1 VTELGP
7 ATVLGAFVIFCRIGT
22 CLMLMPGI
30 SSPRVPA
37 QIRLLLAL
45 ALTLALTPL
54 LLPMVQPALV
64 DLAPVTLAPLIVSEI
79 LIGAMIGM
87 LGRIFFLSLQM
98 LATVASNAVGFGNIP
113 GSPAI
118 EEGEALPELVSLI
131 TLTATVLLFL
141 TDQHWEILRAL
152 AASYSALPPTGGYGA
167 QFGLMQIANSLS
179 QACFLALRITSPF
192 IVYSVIVNLAIGLTN
207 KLTPQ
212 IPVYFISAPF
222 VLLGGLFLLY
232 FTVKE
237 FLRLFMDGFSGWLAG
252 G

>member
-1 VTELGP
+1 
-7 ATVLGAFVIFCRIGT
+7 
-22 CLMLMPGI
+22 
-30 SSPRVPA
+30 
-37 QIRLLLAL
+37 
-45 ALTLALTPL
+45 
-54 LLPMVQPALV
+54 
-64 DLAPVTLAPLIVSEI
+64 
-79 LIGAMIGM
+79 MIGM

-152 AASYSALPPTGGYGA
+152 AASYSALPPTGGFGA
-167 QFGLMQIANSLS
+167 QFGLMQVANSLS

-207 KLTPQ
+207 KLT
-212 IPVYFISAPF
+212 
-222 VLLGGLFLLY
+222 VLREMIAKRLETPIRESQETEEVFLGL
-232 FTVKE
+232 
-237 FLRLFMDGFSGWLAG
+237 LRLARAEV
-252 G
+252 